1 MATKESIMN
10 LFERYQANVK
20 LYNQKCGEKNILVK
34 KREDIL
40 KENKKYEEEI
50 GRLDKTA
57 LLLKM
62 TSKYARDQAKKDVED
77 LVSNCLKY
85 IFNSD
90 MNFKI
95 EIKESVGRISADYYI
110 CESYDGKN
118 YYYSPELSKG
128 GGVVDIVSL
137 ALRMGFLLKHSPKI
151 KGPIILDE
159 PAKHVSDDFVGNV
172 ADFLS
177 TISNNFDKQI
187 IFITHNQGLKNIAQ
201 NCFEIIKQDNKS
213 QIYKV

>member
-62 TSKYARDQAKKDVED
+62 TSLTSQVGSRKDVF
-77 LVSNCLKY
+77 S
-85 IFNSD
+85 
-90 MNFKI
+90 
-95 EIKESVGRISADYYI
+95 
-110 CESYDGKN
+110 
-118 YYYSPELSKG
+118 
-128 GGVVDIVSL
+128 
-137 ALRMGFLLKHSPKI
+137 
-151 KGPIILDE
+151 
-159 PAKHVSDDFVGNV
+159 
-172 ADFLS
+172 
-177 TISNNFDKQI
+177 
-187 IFITHNQGLKNIAQ
+187 
-201 NCFEIIKQDNKS
+201 
-213 QIYKV
+213 